1 MTASRQRM
9 IDQMQRRNL
18 TAATQRSYIF
28 WVHELAKYY
37 HQSPDQLGPD
47 EVERFQRYLIQD
59 RRLSGD
65 AIQQATSA
73 LRFFYYQVQH
83 VDWPIERLNHPRRA
97 HRLPVV
103 LSRAEVD
110 HFFQFVPTLTWR
122 AALMTCYGT
131 GLRVS
136 DVVRL
141 KVSGIGASRGL
152 MRVEQGKG
160 QQDRYV
166 PLPARLR
173 EVPRDYWRAL
183 RPPEKQWLFPSPRR
197 GRHISQT
204 AFQQACRDACRQARL
219 PKRVTP
225 HALRHAFATHLRED
239 GTNLRVMQMLLGHR
253 RIHSTARYTAV
264 APQTLAAVTSPL
276 DRWLCPPRDQ

>member
-110 HFFQFVPTLTWR
+110 HFFQFVPALTCR
-122 AALMTCYGT
+122 ATRRRNLQNPGISANSQCQLF
-131 GLRVS
+131 
-136 DVVRL
+136 
-141 KVSGIGASRGL
+141 SGR
-152 MRVEQGKG
+152 
-160 QQDRYV
+160 
-166 PLPARLR
+166 
-173 EVPRDYWRAL
+173 
-183 RPPEKQWLFPSPRR
+183 
-197 GRHISQT
+197 
-204 AFQQACRDACRQARL
+204 C
-219 PKRVTP
+219 
-225 HALRHAFATHLRED
+225 
-239 GTNLRVMQMLLGHR
+239 
-253 RIHSTARYTAV
+253 
-264 APQTLAAVTSPL
+264 
-276 DRWLCPPRDQ
+276 